1 MRIDAKL
8 TEVERLKLRRLA
20 TELKTWQPT
29 LKHLSHH
36 PKLPPNT
43 LDEASRLSRSLQ
55 QLLLLLDQ
63 AR

>member
-29 LKHLSHH
+29 LEHLSHH
-36 PKLPPNT
+36 PKLPPNA
-43 LDEASRLSRSLQ
+43 LYEASMLYCSLQ
-55 QLLLLLDQ
+55 RLLHLLDQ